1 MYKDDAVFCAN
12 LSWTSWHCELLLLF
26 PILMDFQKMVVQHPS
41 NVQTERKFILLAT
54 DATKATNMENIYIR
68 PFVKNLLATNDQQI
82 RLILSSPVLALT
94 QYLSH

>member
-1 MYKDDAVFCAN
+1 
-12 LSWTSWHCELLLLF
+12 
-26 PILMDFQKMVVQHPS
+26 MVVQHPS

-94 QYLSH
+94 QYLPH

>member
-1 MYKDDAVFCAN
+1 
-12 LSWTSWHCELLLLF
+12 
-26 PILMDFQKMVVQHPS
+26 MDFQKMVVQHPS